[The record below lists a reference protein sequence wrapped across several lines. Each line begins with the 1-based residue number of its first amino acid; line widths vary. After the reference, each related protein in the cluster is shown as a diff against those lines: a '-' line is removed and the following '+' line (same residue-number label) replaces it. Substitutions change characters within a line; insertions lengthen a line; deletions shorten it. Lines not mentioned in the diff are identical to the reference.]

1 MDNNINWLLLFS
13 NAHRQQQQTLI
24 VTSAHFIDHFQFSPS
39 ALCKAQKSDVSKNH
53 ICKYYRHT
61 ATRKWV
67 EDERQMLLS
76 TWKID
81 KLQPLCYYHFI
92 GNHITTA
99 FMKGDNIEGMIE
111 SKLFN
116 FVHFWLLCKPSY
128 SYLDVYTNSLA
139 E

>member
-1 MDNNINWLLLFS
+1 MDNNIAISIDYCSKATAANTYCNISAFYRPFS
-13 NAHRQQQQTLI
+13 IFTL
-24 VTSAHFIDHFQFSPS
+24 
-39 ALCKAQKSDVSKNH
+39 CMAQKSDVSKNH

-61 ATRKWV
+61 ATTRKWV

-99 FMKGDNIEGMIE
+99 FMKGQNIEGMIE